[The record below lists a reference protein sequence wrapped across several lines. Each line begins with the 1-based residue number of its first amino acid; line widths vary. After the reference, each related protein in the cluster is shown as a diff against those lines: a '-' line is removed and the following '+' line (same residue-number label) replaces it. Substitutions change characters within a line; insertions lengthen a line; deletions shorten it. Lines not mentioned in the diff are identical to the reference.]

1 MREQADGEGDS
12 ADISVLGNSRNS
24 TSECIHEAKMPQTFA
39 DVKDQF
45 HKWNFAVDFCRGNVE
60 QLGICTGSC

>member
-12 ADISVLGNSRNS
+12 ADISVWEIPETPLYSQ
-24 TSECIHEAKMPQTFA
+24 CIHEVKMPQTFA
-39 DVKDQF
+39 DVN
-45 HKWNFAVDFCRGNVE
+45 NFAVFSMDFCRGNVE